1 MEDNF
6 YNDGFE
12 EFLQQQVKDSKMYPS
27 DGLWRKIH
35 KEVHGDTNWPGLT
48 IAAFGFLAAIIAISF
63 YFSPFPGIDE
73 RTISVKS
80 SPVSKT
86 KNTLAKAG
94 DLVAAAP
101 RKENHPH
108 QVIPFVGDDDD
119 NPELAD
125 EVVRKMVQSSST
137 PSTPPETLS
146 IVAGKVEMDNT
157 PARLIPLHP
166 LAPVVSMSSP
176 KYLQADLALSDT
188 DPNGEHLLGDSAGQL
203 QVHAPLEPAIVPAST
218 KPGAEKPNTA
228 FEDDYLTR
236 SSHDVQIPTPV
247 KSNRKLKNKIG
258 YTVYITPSNSY
269 RKLIENDI
277 NRTGGKPGPVALYN
291 LVDINKVVRHKP
303 GTGIE
308 AGVNF
313 MYSITD
319 KLKAT
324 AGVQFN
330 IRQYSMEAYMAT
342 TEVATIGLI
351 NRSGGIDSIGSY
363 AVYRNSN
370 GYKPTELVN
379 RYYQVSLPV
388 GLQWQV
394 LGNRSVQLHVAA
406 TVQPTY
412 FLNRNTYLISTD
424 YQNYTQNPGIVRPWN
439 INAGLETFI
448 TLKSGDFK
456 WQLGPQVRY
465 QNLPTFIKAYPIREY
480 LVDYGVK
487 LGVSTTIK

>member
-12 EFLQQQVKDSKMYPS
+12 EFLQQQVKDSRMYPS
-27 DGLWRKIH
+27 DGLWRKIYR
-35 KEVHGDTNWPGLT
+35 EVHGDTYWPGLT
-48 IAAFGFLAAIIAISF
+48 IAAFGFLAAIVAISF

-73 RTISVKS
+73 KNLAVKS
-80 SPVSKT
+80 IPTS
-86 KNTLAKAG
+86 KAG
-94 DLVAAAP
+94 KSFTNPGELVAAAP
-101 RKENHPH
+101 RKDHRQH
-108 QVIPFVGDDDD
+108 QTIPFVGDDNDAD
-119 NPELAD
+119 PELAD
-125 EVVRKMVQSSST
+125 AVVRKMVSSPT
-137 PSTPPETLS
+137 
-146 IVAGKVEMDNT
+146 IVVSQQEPVVFTNEKIAIEST
-157 PARLIPLHP
+157 PARLIHLHP
-166 LAPVVSMSSP
+166 LAPVINIASP
-176 KYLQADLALSDT
+176 KYLHAKPAFAEVVPGGQNGANASSRQLHANAPAVVSDAIT
-188 DPNGEHLLGDSAGQL
+188 KAEPDGEQ
-203 QVHAPLEPAIVPAST
+203 
-218 KPGAEKPNTA
+218 PNTS
-228 FEDDYLTR
+228 FQDDYLSR
-236 SSHDVQIPTPV
+236 PAQDISAPSLE
-247 KSNRKLKNKIG
+247 KRKGLKGKMG

-269 RKLIENDI
+269 RKLIENNI
-277 NRTGGKPGPVALYN
+277 LQTPGKPGPVALYN
-291 LVDINKVVRHKP
+291 LVDINQVVRHKP

-313 MYSITD
+313 TYNITD
-319 KLKAT
+319 KLQAT
-324 AGVQFN
+324 AGFQFN

-351 NRSGGIDSIGSY
+351 NRSGGIDSVGSY

-379 RYYQVSLPV
+379 RYYQVSMPV

-394 LGNRSVQLHVAA
+394 LGNRNVQLHVAA

-424 YQNYTQNPGIVRPWN
+424 YQNYTQNRDIVRPWN

-448 TLKSGDFK
+448 SLKSGDFR